1 MANENGANIN
11 WANAN
16 WGECDSPLRD
26 AENILCANVGANRI
40 RPLINELD
48 NNPKQ

>member
-16 WGECDSPLRD
+16 WGECDSPLRMMRK
-26 AENILCANVGANRI
+26 IVGANRI